1 MGTVSSLA
9 NNTILAHE
17 SNYTKGRNGYKI
29 CKITPHIMAGVLTG
43 EQCARNIFGN
53 PNRNASANYCIG
65 NEGDIVCNVE
75 EENRAWTSS
84 NRTNDYQAITIEVS
98 NSSTGGKWPISDVAW
113 NSLVALCVDICKRY
127 NFRLTYD
134 GTPNGSLT
142 RHNMFKNTSCPGPYL
157 QGRFQELA
165 DTVNARL
172 DEQTVEG
179 NTTVSNSGQSTATT
193 VTDNQTVQEKIDV
206 DGEWGQETT
215 RKAQEVFGTPIDG
228 IVSNQY
234 STYKNK
240 NKGLLAS
247 TFDWKEQ
254 PSKNGSVLIGAIQER
269 IGVKKD
275 GFIGPDTIKGMQ
287 KWLGTTVDG
296 YVSNPSEMVRAFQKW
311 LNAQ

>member
-9 NNTILAHE
+9 QNTVLAHE
-17 SNYTKGRNGYKI
+17 SNYTKGRCGHEI
-29 CKITPHIMAGVLTG
+29 CKITPHIMAGILTA

-65 NEGDIVCNVE
+65 NEGDIVCNVYE
-75 EENRAWTSS
+75 EDRAWTSS
-84 NRTNDYQAITIEVS
+84 NRTNDYKAITIEIS
-98 NSSTGGKWPISDVAW
+98 NNAIGGDWTISDAAW

-142 RHNMFKNTSCPGPYL
+142 KHNMFKNTNCPGSYL
-157 QGRFQELA
+157 QSRFQELA

-172 DEQTVEG
+172 EGQTVAE
-179 NTTVSNSGQSTATT
+179 NATVGQT
-193 VTDNQTVQEKIDV
+193 QTVQTKEQIGV
-206 DGEWGQETT
+206 DGKWGQETT
-215 RKAQEVFGTPIDG
+215 RKAQKVFGTPIDG

-234 STYKNK
+234 LVYKEK

-247 TFDWKEQ
+247 TFEWKEQ
-254 PSKNGSVLIGAIQER
+254 PSKNGSALIGAIQER

-275 GFIGPDTIKGMQ
+275 GFIGPDTIRGMQ
-287 KWLGTTVDG
+287 KWLGTTQDG
-296 YVSNPSEMVRAFQKW
+296 YVSNPSEMVTAFQEW
-311 LNAQ
+311 LNKQ